1 VGRDANR
8 KIVPPGFRFAR
19 AKPRL
24 LAPRGAIGSSAR
36 MTSSTHPDAKGLAL
50 GVSAYALWGV
60 LPLYIHLLKGVP
72 SLQVLAHRVLWSVL
86 LLVVIVIVLRRGPAI
101 LAAAR
106 QRRTLLLLLAS
117 AALIA
122 VNWIV
127 YIWAVQND
135 HVLEASLGYFINP
148 LVNVALG
155 VAILGERLRRIQG
168 VAIAIAAIG
177 VGVLALDGGGSLWI
191 SLTLAASF
199 GMYGLVRKVVAIDA
213 LGGLTVE
220 TLLLAPACAAWLAY
234 AASTGEG
241 AFGHSR
247 HLDMLLVLAGA
258 VTATPLLL
266 FAAAARRMPYAT
278 LGLLQYIAP
287 SLQFLEAVLL
297 FNEPVHT
304 VHIITF
310 VLIWSGCALYAW
322 DSLRALRVSA
332 AA

>member
-1 VGRDANR
+1 
-8 KIVPPGFRFAR
+8 
-19 AKPRL
+19 
-24 LAPRGAIGSSAR
+24 
-36 MTSSTHPDAKGLAL
+36 MTSSTVPDAKGLAL
-50 GVSAYALWGV
+50 GVTAYALWGV

-72 SLQVLAHRVLWSVL
+72 SLQVLAHRVLWSL
-86 LLVVIVIVLRRGPAI
+86 LLLAAIVIAPRKGRAI

-106 QRRTLLLLLAS
+106 GRTLLLLVAS

-122 VNWIV
+122 INWIV

-168 VAIAIAAIG
+168 VAIAIAAVG
-177 VGVLALDGGGSLWI
+177 VAVLALDGGGSLWI
-191 SLTLAASF
+191 SLSLAASF
-199 GMYGLVRKVVAIDA
+199 GLYGLVRKIVAIDA
-213 LGGLTVE
+213 LGGLTIE

-234 AASTGEG
+234 AVSTGDG

-247 HLDMLLVLAGA
+247 HLDTLLVLAGA

-297 FNEPVHT
+297 FGEPVHT
-304 VHIITF
+304 VHIVTF

-322 DSLRALRVSA
+322 DSLRGLRASA
-332 AA
+332 KLQTAR

>member
-1 VGRDANR
+1 MRSDR
-8 KIVPPGFRFAR
+8 RTLSGFAG
-19 AKPRL
+19 AKPGL
-24 LAPRGAIGSSAR
+24 LAPCRPIGSSAR

-50 GVSAYALWGV
+50 GVGAYALWGV

-72 SLQVLAHRVLWSVL
+72 ALQVLAHRVLWSVL
-86 LLVVIVIVLRRGPAI
+86 LLAVIVIVLRKGPAI

-106 QRRTLLLLLAS
+106 GRTLLLLVAS
-117 AALIA
+117 AVLIA
-122 VNWIV
+122 INWIV

-155 VAILGERLRRIQG
+155 VAILGERLRRVQA

-177 VGVLALDGGGSLWI
+177 VVVLAFDGGGSLWI
-191 SLTLAASF
+191 ALALAASF
-199 GMYGLVRKVVAIDA
+199 GLYGLVRKIVAIDA

-220 TLLLAPACAAWLAY
+220 TLLLAPASAALLVY
-234 AASTGEG
+234 AATTGEG
-241 AFGHSR
+241 AFGHTR
-247 HLDMLLVLAGA
+247 HLDMLLILAGA

-297 FNEPVHT
+297 FHEPVHT
-304 VHIITF
+304 VHIVTF

-332 AA
+332 VA

>member
-1 VGRDANR
+1 
-8 KIVPPGFRFAR
+8 
-19 AKPRL
+19 
-24 LAPRGAIGSSAR
+24 
-36 MTSSTHPDAKGLAL
+36 MTRSTAPDAKGLAL
-50 GVSAYALWGV
+50 GVTAYALWGV

-72 SLQVLAHRVLWSVL
+72 SLQVLAHRVLWSL
-86 LLVVIVIVLRRGPAI
+86 LLLAVIVIALRKGRAI

-106 QRRTLLLLLAS
+106 GRTLLLLVAS

-122 VNWIV
+122 INWIV

-168 VAIAIAAIG
+168 VAIAIAAVG
-177 VGVLALDGGGSLWI
+177 VAVLALDGGGSLWI
-191 SLTLAASF
+191 SLSLAASF
-199 GMYGLVRKVVAIDA
+199 GLYGLVRKIVAIDA
-213 LGGLTVE
+213 LGGLTIE
-220 TLLLAPACAAWLAY
+220 TLLLAPACAAWLAF
-234 AASTGEG
+234 AASTGHG

-278 LGLLQYIAP
+278 MGLLQYIAP

-297 FNEPVHT
+297 FGEPVHT
-304 VHIITF
+304 VHIVTF

-322 DSLRALRVSA
+322 DSLRALRA
-332 AA
+332 AAG

>member
-1 VGRDANR
+1 ML
-8 KIVPPGFRFAR
+8 AR
-19 AKPRL
+19 AR
-24 LAPRGAIGSSAR
+24 AIGSSAR
-36 MTSSTHPDAKGLAL
+36 MTSSTTPDAKGLAL

-60 LPLYIHLLKGVP
+60 LPLYLHLLKGVP
-72 SLQVLAHRVLWSVL
+72 TLQVLAHRVLWSL
-86 LLVVIVIVLRRGPAI
+86 LLLAVIVVALRKGRAI
-101 LAAAR
+101 LTAAR
-106 QRRTLLLLLAS
+106 GRTLLLLIAS
-117 AALIA
+117 ATLIGI
-122 VNWIV
+122 NWVI

-155 VAILGERLRRIQG
+155 VVVLGERVRRIQG
-168 VAIAIAAIG
+168 VAIAVAAIG
-177 VGVLALDGGGSLWI
+177 VAVLAIDGGGSLWI
-191 SLTLAASF
+191 PLALAASF
-199 GMYGLVRKVVAIDA
+199 GMYGLVRKIVAIDA

-234 AASTGEG
+234 AASTGES

-297 FNEPVHT
+297 FGEPVHT
-304 VHIITF
+304 VHIVTF

-322 DSLRALRVSA
+322 DSLRAMRA
-332 AA
+332 ATIPR